1 MPHRVFT
8 QFFSFFI
15 DCMGENMICVD
26 DMDTCKNML
35 SPCCQMDPDAPIDE
49 APEARR

>member
-1 MPHRVFT
+1 MYIFL
-8 QFFSFFI
+8 I

-35 SPCCQMDPDAPIDE
+35 SPCCQMDPDAPPPIDE